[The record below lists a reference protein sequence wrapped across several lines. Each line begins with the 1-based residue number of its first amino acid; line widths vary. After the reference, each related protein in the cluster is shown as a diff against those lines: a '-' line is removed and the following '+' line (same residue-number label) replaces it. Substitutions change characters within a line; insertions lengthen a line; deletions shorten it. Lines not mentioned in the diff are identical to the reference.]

1 MHKCAV
7 CSLKKGK
14 RKNEKGEVEHSM
26 TLATILSRVAKQ
38 SSLTVAV
45 AAAEDLETIEAV
57 YEAVSREVSE
67 FILFGN
73 ETTINELFRQ
83 YRPSLLNHK
92 AVTVVH
98 TQSVLEAAQLAVRSV
113 QQGQAHIVMKG
124 NLSTSLIL
132 KAVLNKEHGLRTG
145 NVLSHVA
152 VFDVPHYD
160 SPILVTDAAMN
171 ITPSLEEKVQIIQNA
186 VNVAHSIGI
195 EVPKVAPIAAV
206 EVVNPLM
213 PATVEAALLTQ
224 MNRRGQIKGCV
235 IDGPLALD
243 NAINIEAAKQKGIQS
258 EVAGQAD
265 ILLVPAIETGN
276 VLYKSLIY
284 FAKAKV
290 GAVLAGAKAPVV
302 LTSRADSA
310 ESKLYSLAL
319 AISVAQQN
327 S

>member
-1 MHKCAV
+1 M
-7 CSLKKGK
+7 
-14 RKNEKGEVEHSM
+14 
-26 TLATILSRVAKQ
+26 
-38 SSLTVAV
+38 
-45 AAAEDLETIEAV
+45 
-57 YEAVSREVSE
+57 
-67 FILFGN
+67 
-73 ETTINELFRQ
+73 
-83 YRPSLLNHK
+83 
-92 AVTVVH
+92 
-98 TQSVLEAAQLAVRSV
+98 
-113 QQGQAHIVMKG
+113 
-124 NLSTSLIL
+124 
-132 KAVLNKEHGLRTG
+132 
-145 NVLSHVA
+145 
-152 VFDVPHYD
+152 FDVPHYD
-160 SPILVTDAAMN
+160 RPILVTDAAMN

-206 EVVNPLM
+206 EIVNPLM

-290 GAVLAGAKAPVV
+290 GAILAGAKAPVV
-302 LTSRADSA
+302 LTSRADSS

>member
-1 MHKCAV
+1 
-7 CSLKKGK
+7 
-14 RKNEKGEVEHSM
+14 
-26 TLATILSRVAKQ
+26 
-38 SSLTVAV
+38 
-45 AAAEDLETIEAV
+45 
-57 YEAVSREVSE
+57 
-67 FILFGN
+67 
-73 ETTINELFRQ
+73 
-83 YRPSLLNHK
+83 
-92 AVTVVH
+92 
-98 TQSVLEAAQLAVRSV
+98 
-113 QQGQAHIVMKG
+113 MKG

-160 SPILVTDAAMN
+160 RPILVTDAAMN

-195 EVPKVAPIAAV
+195 EMPKVAPIAAV

-290 GAVLAGAKAPVV
+290 GAILAGAKAPVV
-302 LTSRADSA
+302 LTSRADSS

-327 S
+327 SSGGTNNGNF

>member
-1 MHKCAV
+1 
-7 CSLKKGK
+7 
-14 RKNEKGEVEHSM
+14 M

-83 YRPSLLNHK
+83 YRPSLLTHK

-98 TQSVLEAAQLAVRSV
+98 TESVLEAAQLAVRSV

-160 SPILVTDAAMN
+160 RPILVTDAAMN

-195 EVPKVAPIAAV
+195 EVPKVAPVAAV

-213 PATVEAALLTQ
+213 PATVEAALTQ

-243 NAINIEAAKQKGIQS
+243 NAINIEAAKQKAFKVKLPVKQ
-258 EVAGQAD
+258 
-265 ILLVPAIETGN
+265 
-276 VLYKSLIY
+276 IY
-284 FAKAKV
+284 YSFQQLKQ
-290 GAVLAGAKAPVV
+290 G
-302 LTSRADSA
+302 TSYINPY
-310 ESKLYSLAL
+310 LFC
-319 AISVAQQN
+319 
-327 S
+327 

>member
-1 MHKCAV
+1 
-7 CSLKKGK
+7 
-14 RKNEKGEVEHSM
+14 
-26 TLATILSRVAKQ
+26 
-38 SSLTVAV
+38 
-45 AAAEDLETIEAV
+45 
-57 YEAVSREVSE
+57 
-67 FILFGN
+67 
-73 ETTINELFRQ
+73 
-83 YRPSLLNHK
+83 
-92 AVTVVH
+92 
-98 TQSVLEAAQLAVRSV
+98 
-113 QQGQAHIVMKG
+113 
-124 NLSTSLIL
+124 
-132 KAVLNKEHGLRTG
+132 
-145 NVLSHVA
+145 
-152 VFDVPHYD
+152 
-160 SPILVTDAAMN
+160 
-171 ITPSLEEKVQIIQNA
+171 
-186 VNVAHSIGI
+186 
-195 EVPKVAPIAAV
+195 
-206 EVVNPLM
+206 VNPLM

-290 GAVLAGAKAPVV
+290 GAILAGAKAPVV
-302 LTSRADSA
+302 LTSRADSS